1 MAVKLIFYIKN
12 DKTLYKYVQDGDDVL
27 LAALQDNQ
35 YYMRG
40 LCSLDGDLYYT
51 YNEKK
56 DKKDSDMYIRRCH
69 NEESSDAVLLPDD
82 CTRVAGIIGES
93 IFYLTESDQSYKIS
107 ILSGIGNCETSSKS

>member
-1 MAVKLIFYIKN
+1 
-12 DKTLYKYVQDGDDVL
+12 
-27 LAALQDNQ
+27 
-35 YYMRG
+35 MRG

-107 ILSGIGNCETSSKS
+107 ILSGS